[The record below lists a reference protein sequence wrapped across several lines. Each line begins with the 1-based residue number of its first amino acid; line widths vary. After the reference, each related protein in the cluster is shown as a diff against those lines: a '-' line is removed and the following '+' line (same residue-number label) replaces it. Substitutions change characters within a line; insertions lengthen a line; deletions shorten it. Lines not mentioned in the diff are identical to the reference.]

1 MLSSGEDF
9 RECPVRARH
18 KGLGCKVFLNLSTHL
33 KIFTYYK
40 CPQKESNLL
49 HFRHKE
55 IERIFYMKLKDILKT
70 SNIQT

>member
-1 MLSSGEDF
+1 M
-9 RECPVRARH
+9 
-18 KGLGCKVFLNLSTHL
+18 HL

-70 SNIQT
+70 SNIQTLIGTGIKMPVSQKKKRKKKNVLISKTIE